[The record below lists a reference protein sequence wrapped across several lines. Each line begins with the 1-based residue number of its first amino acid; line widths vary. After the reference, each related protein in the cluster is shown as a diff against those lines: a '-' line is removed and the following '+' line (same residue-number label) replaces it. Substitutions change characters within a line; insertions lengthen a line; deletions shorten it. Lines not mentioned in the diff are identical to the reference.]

1 MGSYLITDIKY
12 ASHIASKG
20 NIDIT
25 IRYNLIYLYFSP
37 PFVGREGNNTLNQD
51 RGDKRGG
58 FIFTSKGYCP
68 DCAGDGM
75 KSIKKYGEEKYIK
88 AICPKDMSFKDFILG
103 YRGGDNTIKITSF

>member
-1 MGSYLITDIKY
+1 MTKTTV
-12 ASHIASKG
+12 
-20 NIDIT
+20 IDIGESVLCD
-25 IRYNLIYLYFSP
+25 ICNVDYS
-37 PFVGREGNNTLNQD
+37 D
-51 RGDKRGG
+51 SDKRGG